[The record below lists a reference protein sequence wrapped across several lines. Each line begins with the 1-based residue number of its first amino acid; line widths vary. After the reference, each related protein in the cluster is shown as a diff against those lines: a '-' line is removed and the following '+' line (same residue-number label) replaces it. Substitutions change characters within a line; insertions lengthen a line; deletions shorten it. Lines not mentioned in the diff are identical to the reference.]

1 MTLGVLIASSAAAQD
16 RARDLSPPY
25 RGAPSAPSPPRPP
38 LPRAETAGT
47 DEVQELTAQP
57 APGVPTRRVYG
68 DGQGHA
74 LGWDDP
80 ELDLQPRGYVHLV
93 MGFIAGW
100 YGGTASFDE
109 AFGGGYSLAID
120 VLLEP
125 RASLHLRLGANVSL
139 RTETRRTIGEDEL
152 RSSVLSARG
161 VVLLG
166 VHLAQLVA
174 LRAGIEVGEGHSFV
188 LGVAS
193 GATIGFAFVGQAGIR
208 FGGGMLELGIETA
221 AELREGN
228 LLHVMNAA
236 RSIQELA
243 PRVSGYLGLTL

>member
-1 MTLGVLIASSAAAQD
+1 MPRTE
-16 RARDLSPPY
+16 
-25 RGAPSAPSPPRPP
+25 AP
-38 LPRAETAGT
+38 
-47 DEVQELTAQP
+47 EVQELTAQP
-57 APGVPTRRVYG
+57 TPGVPERRVFG
-68 DGQGHA
+68 DGRGHT

-93 MGFIAGW
+93 MGFTAGW

-125 RASLHLRLGANVSL
+125 RASLHLRLGANVAL
-139 RTETRRTIGEDEL
+139 RTETRRTVGEDEL
-152 RSSVLSARG
+152 RSAVLSARG
-161 VVLLG
+161 VALIG

-174 LRAGIEVGEGHSFV
+174 LRAGVEVGQGHSFV
-188 LGVAS
+188 FGVAS
-193 GATIGFAFVGQAGIR
+193 GTTIGFAFVGQAGLR